1 MIIAMTADAMQ
12 GDRERCLEAGM
23 DDYISKPVSLESLGT
38 VLARWGRTM
47 PFTTPRAEDSVLIDR
62 EIFETYGPDLMQ
74 ELLQTFIATVP
85 PRLVVMKQLLA
96 QQQAARL
103 SEEAHT
109 LKGAGLN
116 MGANHFAGICRSIE
130 EQGRRGDLT
139 GLDARLVELEQSY
152 EISRRALEE
161 ILAEARSA

>member
-1 MIIAMTADAMQ
+1 
-12 GDRERCLEAGM
+12 M
-23 DDYISKPVSLESLGT
+23 DDYISKPVSLESLGA

-47 PFTTPRAEDSVLIDR
+47 PPSTTPRADDSVIIDR

-85 PRLVVMKQLLA
+85 PRLGVMKQLAA
-96 QQQAARL
+96 QQQAGKL

-116 MGANHFAGICRSIE
+116 MGANQFAAICRSIE
-130 EQGRRGDLT
+130 EQGRRGEVA
-139 GLDARLVELEQSY
+139 GLDALLVELEQSY
-152 EISRRALEE
+152 ETSRRALEE
-161 ILAEARSA
+161 ILTRARSS

>member
-1 MIIAMTADAMQ
+1 
-12 GDRERCLEAGM
+12 M
-23 DDYISKPVSLESLGT
+23 DDYISKPVSLESLGA

-47 PFTTPRAEDSVLIDR
+47 SSRTPGAQDSVIIDR
-62 EIFETYGPDLMQ
+62 EIFETYGVDLMS

-85 PRLVVMKQLLA
+85 PRLAVMKQLAA
-96 QQQAARL
+96 QRQAAKL

-130 EQGRRGDLT
+130 EQGRRGELA
-139 GLDARLVELEQSY
+139 GIDALLAELERSY
-152 EISRRALEE
+152 EQSRRALEA
-161 ILAEARSA
+161 ILADARQA